1 MDLRKRPCK
10 RNKNKGIMMATW
22 KVLLSLNRPGAL
34 AKFKDELN
42 KYRIAIT
49 AVQEL
54 GGVERKCLNL
64 EIL

>member
-1 MDLRKRPCK
+1 
-10 RNKNKGIMMATW
+10 MMATW